1 MNSAKILSVVNLA
14 NATTVASFMALMII
28 HGTMPLIPMTPF
40 IGLSGAIVLVRK
52 VYFKT
57 KGDNNPSVDPW
68 AISSGDV
75 IGRQTVALQGFG
87 NYFLWVKTP
96 VGITT
101 LLAVVSIYMLWPN
114 IKKTLGGVRYE

>member
-1 MNSAKILSVVNLA
+1 MNSAKIFSVVSLA
-14 NATTVASFMALMII
+14 SATTVASFMALMII
-28 HGTMPLIPMTPF
+28 RGTMPLIQMARC
-40 IGLSGAIVLVRK
+40 IGLSGAIVRVHK

-75 IGRQTVALQGFG
+75 IGRQTVALQGVG

-114 IKKTLGGVRYE
+114 IKKTLGGVRYK